1 MTPKR
6 VVIMMLIGMLLC
18 MQGWSESDASK
29 KGVVTYAD
37 GQVKRKTVDVEN
49 WQNAPVNTE
58 VLSGDKVR
66 TYIDSRA
73 EVDLAEL
80 DIIRLAPR
88 TVIDI
93 VRLYEETK
101 EKKLKTSISIEEGE
115 LWANVHQVEA
125 STEFDI
131 SAPVAA
137 AAITGTILSMDVGE
151 DSTTR
156 LKVYEGEVHLKRK
169 PQQLF
174 KPTQTGSLKPTQI
187 QGPTQVQGPKEVS
200 AEVWVKIVKAMQQI
214 TVSKDGEIVNFGG
227 FSPQDAEEQ
236 SPWVK
241 WNHELDQRRLYN
253 LKKRFEEMQK

>member
-1 MTPKR
+1 MKKK
-6 VVIMMLIGMLLC
+6 VFLILIICMICLLRG
-18 MQGWSESDASK
+18 QTGSVDEK
-29 KGVVTYAD
+29 KGLVTYSD
-37 GQVKRKTVDVEN
+37 GQVKRKAAAVEN

-73 EVDLAEL
+73 ELDLAAL

-88 TVIDI
+88 TTIDI

-101 EKKLKTSISIEEGE
+101 EKKVKTSVAIEEGE

-137 AAITGTILSMDVGE
+137 AAITGTILRLNVGT
-151 DSTTR
+151 DSTTQ
-156 LKVYEGEVHLKRK
+156 LKVYKGEVQIRRK
-169 PQQLF
+169 PQQLL
-174 KPTQTGSLKPTQI
+174 KPMEGSLKPKQI
-187 QGPTQVQGPKEVS
+187 QGPTQVQGPREVS
-200 AEVWVKIVKAMQQI
+200 AEEWVKIVKAMQQI
-214 TVSKDGEIVNFGG
+214 TFSPDGEIVNFSG
-227 FSPQDAEEQ
+227 FSPQDTAEQ

-241 WNHELDQRRLYN
+241 WNHELDNRRLQQ
-253 LKKRFEEMQK
+253 LKDRLMEK